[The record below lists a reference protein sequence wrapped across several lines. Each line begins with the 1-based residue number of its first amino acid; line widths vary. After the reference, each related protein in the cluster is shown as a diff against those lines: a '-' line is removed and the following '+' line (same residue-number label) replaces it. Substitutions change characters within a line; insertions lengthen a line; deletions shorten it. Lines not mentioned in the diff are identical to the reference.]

1 MRANAGLTGRGHI
14 YDGELK
20 AMNKNTDRVTTALRD
35 TLTAYALLEGTARAS
50 VAQQIFGVPAA
61 QRLLPM
67 LDELAHSVQRR

>member
-1 MRANAGLTGRGHI
+1 
-14 YDGELK
+14 
-20 AMNKNTDRVTTALRD
+20 MNKNTDRVTTALRD